1 MSASSR
7 GRKKVKRRYR
17 LGIIVLLLT
26 ITSFLLFNSC
36 GIPTYLLLNDND
48 VDLTSEAKVGT
59 DGYNLTLQITDDAYA
74 EFSDKNTTP
83 SIKLFYAYSISNLP
97 GALQVPESIIALS
110 KVESSF
116 DSLYKNNDNLNVFSF
131 SSSKAPALY
140 LYRKDVDSTTI
151 SSSKSIFTYDT
162 DEAIDALVLG
172 TFSSR
177 SHNNDNNNDFIFEGA
192 PEMDFQV
199 ELSHFVDSATSG
211 LKEISF
217 EIEYEYSGDYTIIRL
232 ITDDDQEIY
241 LGDYQ
246 KERFFNSLTNLDNII
261 EQLNQHDSLTYEK
274 IIEALETSSG
284 NTKPYLHIWAA
295 LFGGDGDFNN
305 IVWSDLLYV
314 GEIPLSN
321 L

>member
-74 EFSDKNTTP
+74 EFGDKNTTP
-83 SIKLFYAYSISNLP
+83 SIKLFYAYSTSIGKDSK
-97 GALQVPESIIALS
+97 QVIDSIIALS
-110 KVESSF
+110 EVESSF

-131 SSSKAPALY
+131 SPSKAPALY
-140 LYRKDVDSTTI
+140 LYSKDSTTI

-162 DEAIDALVLG
+162 DKAIDALVLG

-177 SHNNDNNNDFIFEGA
+177 SDNNNDFIFEGA